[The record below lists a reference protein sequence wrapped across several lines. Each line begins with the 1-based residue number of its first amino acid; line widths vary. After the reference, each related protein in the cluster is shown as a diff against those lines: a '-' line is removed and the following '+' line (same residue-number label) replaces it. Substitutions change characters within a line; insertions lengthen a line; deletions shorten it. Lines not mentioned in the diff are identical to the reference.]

1 MKKPTISIIVPVYN
15 TELYLK
21 ECLESLIQQTLP
33 NIEILCID
41 DGSTDHSYQILQH
54 YANLDSRIK
63 IFKQKNLGPGAARN
77 LGLKH
82 TQSDYVMFCDSD
94 DVYDIHACEEMY
106 HAMIKNHVDLVM
118 CDIDVITQEDNERIE
133 TESIYH
139 ALYHK
144 GTLRLTPW
152 VKRKIPI
159 PVWGKLF
166 KTKFI
171 RQYCI
176 TFPEVF
182 RSEDI
187 AFLGKYISISKVA
200 YGIDKKLYQYRLRK
214 NSIMW
219 KFYILK
225 ETRQFFNYIPVFQDL
240 ITFLNKNNILRQN
253 LWVLDN
259 IKERTQWAISFFKT
273 TCDKKKFLKQ
283 LQEKV
288 LSSIPTEILK
298 KNSTLFLYSTK
309 KNPFKKTKSSC
320 FIGKLEKNNK
330 KIYFFLGIPILKQ
343 KDTRKANKYY
353 LLGLRIYK
361 KRKEFCFE
369 PQKSDPSQQIDS
381 LPKESNKLLNISRVT
396 TTIDPIFKNKTV
408 PIVFNCDN
416 NFVKY
421 FAVTLQSIL
430 DSSSNSFNYDIIVL
444 QTDISETN
452 KKILKNMIAN
462 KKNFSVRFFNMSDY
476 EQVYSISEFTTLRHV
491 KTAAY
496 YRLFIPKIFSAYSKI
511 IYLDSDLIVKQ
522 DPAKL
527 FEIDLKGSACAAVSD
542 LCLSLVKES
551 EEICF
556 PGIYNY
562 AKNVLNFTNWQN
574 YFNSGVMVYD
584 IQKILSKGYFEKF
597 IRIAKVNNQFFHD
610 QNVLN
615 SVLQNDV
622 FLLEDLWNVQ
632 INGTSSYF
640 SLQYILNPEDGK
652 ILHFCSPQKP
662 WNTPDIF
669 CTTYWWDYAKKTPF
683 YKTLLQDIQKN
694 QPIDI

>member
-1 MKKPTISIIVPVYN
+1 MTNPIISIIVPVYN
-15 TELYLK
+15 TETYLQ
-21 ECLESLIQQTLP
+21 ECLESLIHQTLT

-41 DGSTDHSYQILQH
+41 DGSTDGSLPILEHYEQSYPNFKL
-54 YANLDSRIK
+54 
-63 IFKQKNLGPGAARN
+63 FKQKNLGPGAARN

-82 TQSDYVMFCDSD
+82 ATADYIMFCDSD
-94 DVYDIHACEEMY
+94 DIYDIHACEEMY
-106 HAMIKNHVDLVM
+106 RAMIKNHVDLVM
-118 CDIDVITQEDNERIE
+118 CDIQVISQIPHDERLSNEIE
-133 TESIYH
+133 YH
-139 ALYHK
+139 TLYHE
-144 GTLRLTPW
+144 GILRLTPW
-152 VKRKIPI
+152 AKHKIPV

-166 KTKFI
+166 KTTFI

-182 RSEDI
+182 RSEDV

-200 YGIDKKLYQYRLRK
+200 YGIDKKLYQYRLRTH
-214 NSIMW
+214 SMMW

-225 ETRQFFNYIPVFQDL
+225 ETCQFFNYIPVFQDL

-259 IKERTQWAISFFKT
+259 IKERTQWAISCFKT
-273 TCDKKKFLKQ
+273 TCYKNKFLNK
-283 LQEKV
+283 LQKKV

-298 KNSTLFLYSTK
+298 KNSTLFLYSTE
-309 KNPFKKTKSSC
+309 KNHFKKKKSSC

-330 KIYFFLGIPILKQ
+330 KTYFFLGIPIFKQ
-343 KDTRKANKYY
+343 KETRKAKKYY
-353 LLGLRIYK
+353 LFGLRIYK
-361 KRKEFCFE
+361 KRKEVCLK
-369 PQKSDPSQQIDS
+369 PQKSNPPLQVNS

-462 KKNFSVRFFNMSDY
+462 KKNFSMRFFNMSDY

-527 FEIDLKGSACAAVSD
+527 FEIDLKECACAAVSD

-597 IRIAKVNNQFFHD
+597 IQIAKINNRFFHD

-622 FLLEDLWNVQ
+622 LLIEDIWNIQ
-632 INGTSSYF
+632 INTVSTSL
-640 SLQYILNPEDGK
+640 SLSDVLSPLEAN
-652 ILHFCSPQKP
+652 ILHFCSSKKP
-662 WNTPDIF
+662 F
-669 CTTYWWDYAKKTPF
+669 
-683 YKTLLQDIQKN
+683 L
-694 QPIDI
+694 